1 MKQQVFILQGD
12 GPGLLVRRQQ
22 SAGLPVLYVHG
33 ATFPSALSAAYRF
46 NGRSWMDDWNAR
58 GFDAWA
64 FDFAGYGG
72 SDSCADNARS
82 EAIPGRAIEAAAQIA
97 RVVSHIASFTGQST
111 VSIVAHSWGTI
122 PAALFAAQNPQA
134 VNALCL
140 FGPVLRRENPEE
152 EARRGKWRLV
162 TIEQQLARFMAD
174 VPPDHPPVL
183 IEPQLDAWGP
193 AYLASEP
200 GASQRLQA
208 AVKIPNG
215 PAADIA
221 EAWSGKL
228 AYDPRDL
235 HCPVLCVRG
244 EWDSVTSDA
253 DAAWLLCRLPH
264 RASHDAKMPKG
275 THLMHLEHSRED
287 LFAAVG
293 DFLKEQN
300 ASCEVSPMS

>member
-12 GPGLLVRRQQ
+12 GPGLLARRQQ
-22 SAGLPVLYVHG
+22 SGGLPVLYIHG

-46 NGRSWMDDWNAR
+46 DGRSWMDDWNAR

-72 SDSCADNARS
+72 SDRYVEDPRS
-82 EAIPGRAIEAAAQIA
+82 DAILGRASDAAAQIA
-97 RVVSHIASFTGQST
+97 RVAAYILSTTGQS
-111 VSIVAHSWGTI
+111 SLAMIAHSWGTI

-134 VNALCL
+134 VNTLCL
-140 FGPVLRRENPEE
+140 FGPVLKRNG
-152 EARRGKWRLV
+152 EAQSPPLEKYRLV
-162 TIEQQLARFMAD
+162 TIEQQLARFIAD

-183 IEPQLDAWGP
+183 IEPQLEAWGP
-193 AYLASEP
+193 AYIASES
-200 GASQRLQA
+200 GASLRVPA

-221 EAWSGKL
+221 AAWSGDL

-235 HCPVLCVRG
+235 LCPVLCVRG

-253 DAAWLLCRLPH
+253 DAGWLLSRLRHPAG
-264 RASHDAKMPKG
+264 RDVKIAKG
-275 THLMHLEHSRED
+275 THLMHLEQCREE

-293 DFLKEQN
+293 DFLKEN
-300 ASCEVSPMS
+300 SAVSPTS

>member
-46 NGRSWMDDWNAR
+46 NNRSWMDDWNTR

-64 FDFAGYGG
+64 FDFMGYGG
-72 SDSCADNARS
+72 SDRYGDTD
-82 EAIPGRAIEAAAQIA
+82 AIPGRVPDAAAQIA
-97 RVVSHIASFTGQST
+97 RVVAYILSTTGHS
-111 VSIVAHSWGTI
+111 SLAIVAHSWGTI
-122 PAALFAAQNPQA
+122 PAALFAAQNPQS

-140 FGPVLRRENPEE
+140 FGPVLRRD
-152 EARRGKWRLV
+152 GKAETAVLEKYRLV
-162 TIEQQLARFMAD
+162 TIAQQHARFIED

-183 IEPQLDAWGP
+183 IEPQLEMWGP
-193 AYLASEP
+193 AYIASES
-200 GASQRLQA
+200 GASLRLPA

-221 EAWSGKL
+221 AAWSGDL
-228 AYDPRDL
+228 PYDPRDL

-244 EWDSVTSDA
+244 EWDSVTSDE
-253 DAAWLLCRLPH
+253 DASWLASRLKH
-264 RASHDAKMPKG
+264 QMFRDVKILKG

-293 DFLKEQN
+293 DFLKEN
-300 ASCEVSPMS
+300 AAVSPTS